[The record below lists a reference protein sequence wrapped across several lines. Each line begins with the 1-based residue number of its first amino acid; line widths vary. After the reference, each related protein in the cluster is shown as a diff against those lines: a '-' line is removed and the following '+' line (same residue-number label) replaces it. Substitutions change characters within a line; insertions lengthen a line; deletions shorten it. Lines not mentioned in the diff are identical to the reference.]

1 MFEVCR
7 QEGAFSHTP
16 EDFEDIYADKIEC
29 CQAEISKIQKKSVNL
44 PQLENRDAGRWHTY
58 LESYGSYQA
67 VH

>member
-29 CQAEISKIQKKSVNL
+29 CQAEISKIQKNWSTSHNL
-44 PQLENRDAGRWHTY
+44 RIEMQKDGIHI
-58 LESYGSYQA
+58 
-67 VH
+67 

>member
-29 CQAEISKIQKKSVNL
+29 CQAEISKIQKNRSTSHNL
-44 PQLENRDAGRWHTY
+44 RIEMQKDGIHI
-58 LESYGSYQA
+58 
-67 VH
+67 